1 MALGTVFGCD
11 AADIEKLKDAKLR
24 FPRQTFRSPDVPAL
38 LASLPL
44 RAADVSERS
53 TMGAR

>member
-11 AADIEKLKDAKLR
+11 AADIEKLKEAKLR

-44 RAADVSERS
+44 RAADVSDRS